1 MLVLLV
7 ADLVATLIVEPA
19 TEFLFAPDGV
29 GLSLEGRTALCAL
42 LEFPTRLLLG
52 PLDEG
57 ATRTVLFTSE
67 PAAGVAELVEPI
79 ADWLLVLG
87 PVLLAPIRLLR

>member
-7 ADLVATLIVEPA
+7 AELATLTVEPA
-19 TEFLFAPDGV
+19 TDFLFAPEGV

-67 PAAGVAELVEPI
+67 PATGVAELVEPI

>member
-7 ADLVATLIVEPA
+7 AELATLTVEPA
-19 TEFLFAPDGV
+19 TDFLFAPEGV

-52 PLDEG
+52 PLDKG
-57 ATRTVLFTSE
+57 AT
-67 PAAGVAELVEPI
+67 
-79 ADWLLVLG
+79 
-87 PVLLAPIRLLR
+87 VLLLPPIRLLR